1 MQYMNRSRFPALV
14 TLGSYIIRIV
24 IAFSILVY
32 IARLG
37 EWTYILYW
45 LAGFILARIVLSC
58 LLGDNYPKKDKKEQ

>member
-37 EWTYILYW
+37 QWICILYW
-45 LAGFILARIVLSC
+45 LVGFIIVRILLSC
-58 LLGDNYPKKDKKEQ
+58 ILGKDNSEKNSKE

>member
-1 MQYMNRSRFPALV
+1 MNRSRFPALV

-37 EWTYILYW
+37 QWIYILYW
-45 LAGFILARIVLSC
+45 LVGFIIARILLSRI
-58 LLGDNYPKKDKKEQ
+58 LGKNNTEKNSKE